1 MGKQVVSKTV
11 QTTKPELREL
21 CTCPLCKKR
30 AMDILNEE
38 TAEIKCPQCGNFVPI
53 PLDKEQ
59 RALMVAESKLNDK
72 MNKPNHL
79 IKRIK

>member
-1 MGKQVVSKTV
+1 MRNVSKPV
-11 QTTKPELREL
+11 QKTKPETREQ
-21 CTCPLCKKR
+21 CTCPLCKRR

-38 TAEIKCPQCGNFVPI
+38 TVEIKCPQCGEFVPI

-59 RALMVAESKLNDK
+59 RALLVAEGNLDEKN
-72 MNKPNHL
+72 NKPKRL